1 MFRVLAPL
9 CLISF
14 LAGCQSYEVSYGR
27 STALISSSGYVSDY
41 APQRRY
47 WSRRSG
53 REMGYLRRYCTGYDA
68 YGNAVQV
75 IC

>member
-14 LAGCQSYEVSYGR
+14 LAGCQSYEVSYGSR
-27 STALISSSGYVSDY
+27 PVLISTSDY
-41 APQRRY
+41 HGDFAPRRQS
-47 WSRRSG
+47 WSRRSVS
-53 REMGYLRRYCTGYDA
+53 EVSYLRRYCTGYDA
-68 YGNAVQV
+68 YGNAIRV